1 MSDQRLDAVL
11 IPLCTTDALLL
22 PNLAVL
28 DVLGSSELVAAADVP
43 GWLAGHCDWQ
53 GQRVPVIRFEQ
64 FVAVAQTLDADI
76 PPRRERIVIL
86 QGLSLPLTAD
96 AEAGV
101 PLTGRVF
108 GLISVG
114 HPHMVTVNRM
124 AVAGAPAQPGD
135 AAARVLSRVRLANRA
150 AVIPDLAGIDAQ
162 LAVLAASDPQ

>member
-1 MSDQRLDAVL
+1 MSDLRLDAVL
-11 IPLCTTDALLL
+11 IPLRTTDALLL

-28 DVLGSSELVAAADVP
+28 DVLGNTELAAAASSVP

-64 FVAVAQTLDADI
+64 FVPTPLPVDADI

-86 QGLSLPLTAD
+86 QGLSLPL
-96 AEAGV
+96 AEDTEEGAPV
-101 PLTGRVF
+101 TGRLF
-108 GLISVG
+108 GVISVG

-124 AVAGAPAQPGD
+124 AIAAAPAQPGD
-135 AAARVLSRVRLANRA
+135 ATARVLSRVRLANRA

-162 LAVLAASDPQ
+162 LAVLP